1 MILLTVIYRSKFS
14 RIDSYLTYPEQMGV
28 NGFDNRGQC
37 PTAVVVVVVMGWRAV
52 FLAMLNE
59 RLIQVTLISD
69 I

>member
-28 NGFDNRGQC
+28 SGFNNRGQC

-52 FLAMLNE
+52 FLARLDE
-59 RLIQVTLISD
+59 RLTQVTLISD